1 MMTEVYH
8 MTAKNSPTV
17 PKSKKSITLEKE
29 IETKVRKIQARLIEK
44 TDQNWSLSVVL
55 NILVTAGLMQT
66 KKIGRA
72 EWQKIKSLVDNKTIS
87 FDDSLISDFVKKM
100 AE

>member
-1 MMTEVYH
+1 MAEGYD
-8 MTAKNSPTV
+8 MTAKKLSAV

-44 TDQNWSLSVVL
+44 TDQNWSLSAVL

-66 KKIGRA
+66 KKITRA
-72 EWQKIKSLVDNKTIS
+72 EWQKIKSLVDDKTVS
-87 FDDSLISDFVKKM
+87 FDDSMISDFVKKM

>member
-1 MMTEVYH
+1 MSST
-8 MTAKNSPTV
+8 KNLSMV

-66 KKIGRA
+66 KKTTRA
-72 EWQKIKSLVDNKTIS
+72 EWQKIKSLVENKSIS
-87 FDDSLISDFVKKM
+87 FDDSMISDFVKKM